1 MSDLM
6 SIIKGRRSIR
16 RFQDKPVPEQDL
28 QQILEAIQWSPS
40 WANTQCWEIVVVRE
54 AATKQKLKESFSPS
68 NPAIVGLTE
77 APVVLVLCGKLQ
89 SSGYYKG
96 QATTKIGDWFL
107 FDLGLACQSLC
118 LMAQNL
124 GLGTVITGFF
134 DHDKAAGA
142 LGVKE
147 GYQLVSVIPLGYP
160 AKVGAAPR
168 RREISDFTHNEK
180 F

>member
-6 SIIKGRRSIR
+6 SVVKGRRSIR
-16 RFQDKPVPEQDL
+16 RFQDKPVSEKDL
-28 QQILEAIQWSPS
+28 QMILEAIQWSPS

-54 AATKQKLKESFSPS
+54 AATKEKLKESFSPT

-96 QATTKIGDWFL
+96 QATTKLGDWFL

-134 DHDKAAGA
+134 NHDKAAEA

-168 RREISDFTHNEK
+168 RREISEFTHNEK